1 MAGVA
6 GTGPPRPGGGPFFR
20 RPAAITAAVVAAM
33 LLGWHAAVAV
43 FRLPDFLLPSPVAV
57 FQEFVAWPK
66 LLAFHTWV
74 TLLESLLGFGAAIA
88 VAVPLAIAVVY
99 SRALSATIYPILVLF
114 QSVPKVA
121 LAPLFLVWVGIG
133 MSSKVLVAMLVAFF
147 PIVIDTATGLKAVEP
162 EMLELTRVLRATPL
176 QVFLQ
181 VRLPYAMPYFFSGL
195 KVAVTLAVIGAVIG
209 EFVGSDNQGLGFF
222 INQESG
228 QGHAARAFAS
238 VVILAL
244 MGIGLFGAVAL
255 AERVLLPWRRLTA
268 MSNEG

>member
-1 MAGVA
+1 MDA
-6 GTGPPRPGGGPFFR
+6 PLLRRPG
-20 RPAAITAAVVAAM
+20 AITAAILVAM
-33 LLGWHAAVAV
+33 LLGWHIVVIA
-43 FRLPDFLLPSPVAV
+43 FRLPDFLLPSPAAV
-57 FQEFVAWPK
+57 FREFLAWPR
-66 LLAFHTWV
+66 LLAFHTGV
-74 TLLESLLGFGAAIA
+74 TLLESLLGLAAAIA
-88 VAVPLAIAVVY
+88 AGVPLAIAVVS
-99 SRALSATIYPILVLF
+99 SRALRATLYPILVLL
-114 QSVPKVA
+114 QSVPKAA

-162 EMLELTRVLRATPL
+162 EMLELTRSLRATPR

-222 INQESG
+222 INQESA

-244 MGIGLFGAVAL
+244 MGIGLFGAVAV
-255 AERVLLPWRRLTA
+255 AERVCLPWRRATPDA
-268 MSNEG
+268 PQP

>member
-1 MAGVA
+1 MAGA
-6 GTGPPRPGGGPFFR
+6 LTR
-20 RPAAITAAVVAAM
+20 RPSAITALILLVMLVGWHVVVAA
-33 LLGWHAAVAV
+33 

-57 FQEFVAWPK
+57 FREFVAWPG

-74 TLLESLLGFGAAIA
+74 TLLESLLGLAAA
-88 VAVPLAIAVVY
+88 VAAGVPLAIAVVY
-99 SRALSATIYPILVLF
+99 SRTLSATLYPILVLL
-114 QSVPKVA
+114 QSVPKAA

-147 PIVIDTATGLKAVEP
+147 PIVIDTATGLRAVEP
-162 EMLELTRVLRATPL
+162 EMLELTRSLRATPM

-181 VRLPYAMPYFFSGL
+181 VRLPYATPYFFSGL

-222 INQESG
+222 INQESA

-244 MGIGLFGAVAL
+244 MGIVLFGAVAL
-255 AERVLLPWRRLTA
+255 AERMLMPWRRVTPDTA
-268 MSNEG
+268 PGH

>member
-1 MAGVA
+1 MVGAL
-6 GTGPPRPGGGPFFR
+6 FR
-20 RPAAITAAVVAAM
+20 RPAVVTALILLAM
-33 LLGWHAAVAV
+33 LLGWHVVVAA
-43 FRLPDFLLPSPVAV
+43 FRLPDFLLPSPGAV
-57 FQEFVAWPK
+57 FWEFLAWPK

-74 TLLESLLGFGAAIA
+74 TLLESLVGLVAA
-88 VAVPLAIAVVY
+88 VAAGVPLAIAVVY
-99 SRALSATIYPILVLF
+99 SRALSATLYPLLVLL
-114 QSVPKVA
+114 QSVPKAA

-147 PIVIDTATGLKAVEP
+147 PIVIDTATGLRGVEP
-162 EMLELTRVLRATPL
+162 EMLELTRQLRATPM

-181 VRLPYAMPYFFSGL
+181 VRLPHAMPHFFSGL

-222 INQESG
+222 INQESA

-255 AERVLLPWRRLTA
+255 AERVLLPWRRPATA
-268 MSNEG
+268 SNEQ